1 MGCCRAPAWTSS
13 RRCTWTASPCD
24 ASPCSQLLPLLPLL
38 RLLVLLLLDLC
49 VFCVSEGTRPAQRFA
64 GGVFAVIR
72 GKPDKVWH
80 SLAGKGMPSYIAPSG
95 TTYMLMYNPQHLLGV
110 EAPLSIMS
118 AVRLGKSTGAQL
130 SRDS

>member
-1 MGCCRAPAWTSS
+1 M
-13 RRCTWTASPCD
+13 
-24 ASPCSQLLPLLPLL
+24 
-38 RLLVLLLLDLC
+38 
-49 VFCVSEGTRPAQRFA
+49 
-64 GGVFAVIR
+64 FAVIR

-118 AVRLGKSTGAQL
+118 AVRLGKSTGALQP
-130 SRDS
+130 SRRMGCLASCAQHRLLFQTCLCAS

>member
-1 MGCCRAPAWTSS
+1 M
-13 RRCTWTASPCD
+13 ASPCD
-24 ASPCSQLLPLLPLL
+24 ARPMQPLLPLL
-38 RLLVLLLLDLC
+38 SLLLLLVLLLLDLC
-49 VFCVSEGTRPAQRFA
+49 VFCVVSEGKRPALCVQRFA

-118 AVRLGKSTGAQL
+118 AVRLGKSTGALQPA
-130 SRDS
+130 DSTLMLLGFSCGSQC

>member
-1 MGCCRAPAWTSS
+1 M
-13 RRCTWTASPCD
+13 
-24 ASPCSQLLPLLPLL
+24 
-38 RLLVLLLLDLC
+38 
-49 VFCVSEGTRPAQRFA
+49 QRFA

-118 AVRLGKSTGAQL
+118 AVRLGKSTGAQPL
-130 SRDS
+130 GTDDCLASLVLRPLCLRVLRRRGVPRAARGARRGCGPRPQRR